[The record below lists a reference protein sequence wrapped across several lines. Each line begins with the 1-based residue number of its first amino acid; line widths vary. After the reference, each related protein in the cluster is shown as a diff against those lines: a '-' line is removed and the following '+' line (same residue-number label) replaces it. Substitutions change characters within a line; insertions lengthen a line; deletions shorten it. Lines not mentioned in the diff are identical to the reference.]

1 VQPVPRTELFWRN
14 IGGGTFVEASAEVG
28 LTAWPSPRLGID
40 LDLTFTPNFADLNG
54 DGWPDLLMTS
64 DYATS
69 RVFLNDGAGGF
80 RDVTTPVISDEN
92 GMGSAVGDY
101 DNDGILDWFV
111 SSVWDPDGPM
121 GENWYASGNRLYRG
135 HGDGTFDDVTDAAGV
150 REGFWGWGSTFADL
164 DNDGHLDIFHVN
176 GWYSSAAAAQFLMDP
191 SRLFVANGDGTFTE
205 RSAEVGLNDTGMGR
219 GVVAFDYDRDG
230 DLDLFVANGQ
240 GPSRLWRNDSPPGNH
255 CLGLRLRGRAPNTE
269 AIGARIWVRT
279 GGTTQLR
286 ELRAG
291 SNFESQDPAEA
302 HFGLGTAAQVDELR
316 IRWPDGTTG
325 ISTNVAADRLLTFE
339 QPGDGCGT
347 PSACVAGGRSRT
359 SECIVETRV
368 RGVAVQKGR
377 AQPGTCI
384 DGDPACDADGKAGD
398 GCLVS
403 IGLCTGYPD
412 SRFPRCAPRV
422 AATLALEMSGT
433 PAADGLARA
442 LTAAYGMGSGARCID
457 APAVSVPLRRRRNGK
472 AGTGKVVVAVSATA
486 ADGVKDEDRV
496 VLRCAPARR

>member
-1 VQPVPRTELFWRN
+1 
-14 IGGGTFVEASAEVG
+14 
-28 LTAWPSPRLGID
+28 
-40 LDLTFTPNFADLNG
+40 
-54 DGWPDLLMTS
+54 
-64 DYATS
+64 
-69 RVFLNDGAGGF
+69 
-80 RDVTTPVISDEN
+80 
-92 GMGSAVGDY
+92 VGDY

-111 SSVWDPDGPM
+111 SSVWDPDGPA

-135 HGDGTFDDVTDAAGV
+135 RGDGTFDDVTDAAGV
-150 REGFWGWGSTFADL
+150 REGFWGWGSTFADF

-176 GWYSSAAAAQFLMDP
+176 GWYSSSAAAQFLMDP

-255 CLGLRLRGRAPNTE
+255 WLGLRLRGRAPNTE

-302 HFGLGTAAQVDELR
+302 HFGLGYGGAGR
-316 IRWPDGTTG
+316 R
-325 ISTNVAADRLLTFE
+325 AADSMARRNDRHLDERRRRPAADVRATGRRMRHAE
-339 QPGDGCGT
+339 RMC
-347 PSACVAGGRSRT
+347 GGRPKPDVGVHR
-359 SECIVETRV
+359 RDAR

-403 IGLCTGYPD
+403 IGLCTGYPRFAL
-412 SRFPRCAPRV
+412 SRDALPCGRDARLGNVRNAGGGRTRAGADGGVRDGLGRPLHRRPGRQRAA
-422 AATLALEMSGT
+422 AATAERQGRHRQGRGRGVGDRGRRGEGRGPRRPALRAGAPVIAT
-433 PAADGLARA
+433 GAD
-442 LTAAYGMGSGARCID
+442 
-457 APAVSVPLRRRRNGK
+457 LRR
-472 AGTGKVVVAVSATA
+472 
-486 ADGVKDEDRV
+486 
-496 VLRCAPARR
+496 PARGSTRSPRSAGRSRAA